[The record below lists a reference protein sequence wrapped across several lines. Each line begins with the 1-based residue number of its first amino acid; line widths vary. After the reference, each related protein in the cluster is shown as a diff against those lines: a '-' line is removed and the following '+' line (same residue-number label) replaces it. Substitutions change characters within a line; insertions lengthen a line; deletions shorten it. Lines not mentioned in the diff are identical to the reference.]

1 MAGLSFN
8 RARLREPHGYPSI
21 SDTRCTRREG
31 RSGDVARKMS
41 PAKRAR
47 EAMRRLGELY
57 PHARIALDYDDP
69 WHLLVAVILSAQ
81 TTDVGVNKV
90 TPKLFAR
97 FPGPADL
104 AAADVADVEAIVKPT
119 GFYHQKTRSIMAAA
133 RMVVADFGGRVP
145 DTMEGLMRIPGVAR
159 KTANIVIANAYGKVE
174 GIAVDTHVFRLA
186 HRLGLSTEKDP
197 DKVER
202 DLCALLP
209 RSDWFSVNY
218 RFIDHGRAVCT
229 AKRPACGACVL
240 SDICPSAFQVPG
252 WRAEI

>member
-1 MAGLSFN
+1 MAAEMSREH
-8 RARLREPHGYPSI
+8 RA
-21 SDTRCTRREG
+21 C
-31 RSGDVARKMS
+31 
-41 PAKRAR
+41 

-57 PHARIALDYDDP
+57 PTAHIALDYDDP

-90 TPKLFAR
+90 TPVLFAR
-97 FPGPADL
+97 FPGPEDL
-104 AAADVADVEAIVKPT
+104 AGADVLEVEAIVKPT
-119 GFYHQKTRSIMAAA
+119 GFYHQKTRSIMATA
-133 RMVVADFGGRVP
+133 RMVVSEFGGWVP
-145 DTMEGLMRIPGVAR
+145 DTMDELMRLPGVAR

-174 GIAVDTHVFRLA
+174 GIAVDTHVFRLS
-186 HRLGLSTEKDP
+186 HRLGLTDENDP

-202 DLCALLP
+202 DLTALLP
-209 RSDWFSVNY
+209 HEDWFRVNY

-240 SDICPSAFQVPG
+240 SDICPNAFTIPG

>member
-1 MAGLSFN
+1 MATVMT
-8 RARLREPHGYPSI
+8 AQ
-21 SDTRCTRREG
+21 
-31 RSGDVARKMS
+31 
-41 PAKRAR
+41 KRAC
-47 EAMRRLGELY
+47 EAMRRLGEMY
-57 PHARIALDYDDP
+57 PRAHIALDYDAP

-97 FPGPADL
+97 FPGPGDL
-104 AAADVADVEAIVKPT
+104 AAADVLEVEEIVRPT

-133 RMVVADFGGRVP
+133 RMVLAEFDGRVP

-174 GIAVDTHVFRLA
+174 GIAVDTHVFRLS
-186 HRLGLSTEKDP
+186 HRLALTVEKDP

-209 RSDWFSVNY
+209 REDWFAVNY

-240 SDICPSAFQVPG
+240 SDICPSAFTVPG